1 MADSKQGI
9 LTVTAGKNP
18 DVGGAVPIAVEL
30 QQERLIQGF
39 EPAGGPQGITIIL
52 LPEDHVSGDYGT
64 YIREIA
70 DRFQSR
76 GYDAIEVPGPA
87 APAAAEVK
95 ASGGAARSAAAARP
109 AARRKTPAVKPAEP
123 EPPTKPEEVKAKKAK
138 KKDKD
143 KKGKKKNRGKKG
155 KGKKGKKKDKKKKR
169 KKNKR

>member
-30 QQERLIQGF
+30 QREERTQGF

-52 LPEDHVSGDYGT
+52 LPEDQVSGDYGP

-70 DRFQSR
+70 GRFISQ
-76 GYDAIEVPGPA
+76 GYDVIEVPGPA
-87 APAAAEVK
+87 APAAAEAK

-109 AARRKTPAVKPAEP
+109 AARKKPPVSKAAEP
-123 EPPTKPEEVKAKKAK
+123 EPPTEPEKVKAKKAK

-155 KGKKGKKKDKKKKR
+155 KGKKGKKKNKEKKR